1 MAGETGHSTAGANF
15 GANVLTDIYLQKIFQ
30 DANRRKL
37 VVVPLGKQADLPENM
52 GKTVRWNRMVQP
64 AALST
69 VAEGSVT
76 TVTLTTV
83 TVTSTLLDYAASY
96 GYTRFMELTAISGTI
111 PEIVE
116 TAGYQMALSAE
127 TITYSSALTD
137 ATQIDAGVGMTAE
150 TLRSAV
156 AALDGADAVEHPM
169 AAAKG
174 LKYCGVF
181 SPEQGY
187 DMMGEGAPTWWQAKN
202 SEVEASFRT
211 PWGDSPASAA
221 LYNTIIK
228 TSTVVTTQSASSEEF
243 GYVVGGQ
250 AFGTVSLGPGT
261 PMSPQVYIT
270 RPSERVDRAARDQ
283 GTIGTYMLY
292 AAELLAAANSREIKS
307 DIT

>member
-1 MAGETGHSTAGANF
+1 MAGEPGHSTAGSNF
-15 GANVLTDIYLQKIFQ
+15 GPNVLTDVYLQKIFQ

-37 VVVPLGKQADLPENM
+37 VVIPLGKKADLPENM

-64 AALST
+64 ATLST
-69 VAEGSVT
+69 VAEGNVT
-76 TVTLTTV
+76 SVTLTTV
-83 TVTSTLLDYAASY
+83 TVTATLLDFAASY
-96 GYTRFMELTAISGTI
+96 SYSRFLELTAISGTI

-116 TAGYQMALSAE
+116 TAGYQMALTAE

-137 ATQIDAGVGMTAE
+137 ATQIDAGTGMSAE

-156 AALDGADAVEHPM
+156 AALDGADAVDHP
-169 AAAKG
+169 AATAVG
-174 LKYCGVF
+174 LKYCAVM

-202 SEVEASFRT
+202 TDVEATFRT
-211 PWGDSPASAA
+211 PWAGTPASAG

-228 TSTVVTTQSASSEEF
+228 TSTVVTTQSAASEEF
-243 GYVVGGQ
+243 GYVVGGE

-261 PMSPQVYIT
+261 PMSPAVFIT

-283 GTIGTYMLY
+283 GTVGTYMLY